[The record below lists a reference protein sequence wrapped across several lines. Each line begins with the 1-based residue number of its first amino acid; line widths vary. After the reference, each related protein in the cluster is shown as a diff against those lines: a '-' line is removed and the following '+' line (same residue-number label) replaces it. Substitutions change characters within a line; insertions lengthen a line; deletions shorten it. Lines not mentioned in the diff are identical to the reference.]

1 MARQILRRQA
11 QGKPGRE
18 QEVFVDSTD
27 DDDAAK
33 ESIEDENKDEAGNLD
48 HVDDGEKLLHR

>member
-1 MARQILRRQA
+1 MARQLWRRQA

-18 QEVFVDSTD
+18 QEVFIDSTD

-33 ESIEDENKDEAGNLD
+33 ESIEDENKDVAGNLD

>member
-1 MARQILRRQA
+1 MARQLWRRQA

-18 QEVFVDSTD
+18 REVFIDSTD
-27 DDDAAK
+27 DDGNAAK
-33 ESIEDENKDEAGNLD
+33 ESFEDDNKAGNLD